1 VIAARRRRGFAV
13 AAALYMLAAIAGL
26 AAASFYAVVEARRAA
41 NRFTRQEEAASTAE
55 AGLRAALETWDLTKR
70 DSLAVGAI
78 DSATSLLAWRGGA
91 GVRAYVIRL
100 TSSVYWIA
108 SPGEAATGTSVEAKR
123 TYNLLVEI
131 LRPHFPVRAALVS
144 GGNVV
149 AGGEVTMSGHD
160 AAPPGWIDCP
170 SPDTAAAPSIIVA
183 DGAAATFGDG
193 RPIPKVE
200 VDTAATAISSYR
212 TFGRVA
218 ASGLAGRSTI
228 TVAPGAIVSPAP
240 DTARDC
246 QPADP
251 PQTIANWGDPT
262 RTGRGGAC
270 ESFFPVVHALGDL
283 AVGRGRGQGVL
294 LVSGNLQIEGPFL
307 FNGVIVTAG
316 RIDASGPD
324 VGIYGVVASASPE
337 GVVWR
342 AEGALQRSSCAVARA
357 ADAARRAYP
366 LPLRAWADLF

>member
-26 AAASFYAVVEARRAA
+26 TAASFYAAVEARRAA

-55 AGLRAALETWDLTKR
+55 AGLRAVLETWDPTKR
-70 DSLAVGAI
+70 DSLAVGGI
-78 DSATSLLAWRGGA
+78 DSATSLLPWRGGA

-108 SPGEAATGTSVEAKR
+108 SPGEAAAGTSVEAKR

-131 LRPHFPVRAALVS
+131 LRPRFPVRAALVS
-144 GGNVV
+144 GGSVV

-160 AAPPGWIDCP
+160 AAPPGWIDCL
-170 SPDTAAAPSIIVA
+170 SPDTGAAPSIIVA
-183 DGAAATFGDG
+183 DGAAATFDDG

-218 ASGLAGRSTI
+218 ASGLADRATI

-246 QPADP
+246 QLTDP

-262 RTGRGGAC
+262 RTGTDGAC

-294 LVSGNLQIEGPFL
+294 LVSGNLHIEGPFL

-316 RIDASGPD
+316 RIDATGPD
-324 VGIYGVVASASPE
+324 VRIYGVVASAGPK

-366 LPLRAWADLF
+366 LPLRAWSDLF